1 MLRQD
6 GYFYFAGRVNYMI
19 KSGAL
24 FVSPE
29 KVENA
34 IIKHQAVAEVAV
46 IGVPDNR
53 WGEIVMAIV
62 SLKEGESASEEEI
75 KEHCRRYL
83 AGYQV
88 PKTIKFLDKLPR
100 EEALGKVNKRE
111 LIKVYSEGPEAYE

>member
-1 MLRQD
+1 
-6 GYFYFAGRVNYMI
+6 MI

-29 KVENA
+29 EVENA
-34 IIKHQAVAEVAV
+34 IIKHRAVAEAAV
-46 IGVPDNR
+46 IGIPDKK

-62 SLKEGESASEEEI
+62 SLKEGASASEEEI
-75 KEHCRRYL
+75 KEYCRRYL

-100 EEALGKVNKRE
+100 EEALGKINKKE
-111 LIKVYSEGPEAYE
+111 LINIYSDGQ